1 TSPIINKKINLKKT
15 GTFFLKKD
23 KLQLGLILGLITP
36 IIVLIIIYL
45 VKFSSYEFNDFLHL
59 FFREKQLITFFGV
72 WCLVGNIALFTFYIN
87 THRDST
93 AKGIFA
99 VTLVY
104 GIGVLLLKLFI

>member
-1 TSPIINKKINLKKT
+1 LKKT

-23 KLQLGLILGLITP
+23 DLKLGLVLGFITP
-36 IIVLIIIYL
+36 LLVLIIIYY
-45 VKFSSYEFNDFLHL
+45 VRFSGWTFNEFLRT
-59 FFREKQLITFFGV
+59 FFTEKSLITFFGV

-87 THRDST
+87 TQRDRT

-104 GIGVLLLKLFI
+104 GIAVLVLKLFA